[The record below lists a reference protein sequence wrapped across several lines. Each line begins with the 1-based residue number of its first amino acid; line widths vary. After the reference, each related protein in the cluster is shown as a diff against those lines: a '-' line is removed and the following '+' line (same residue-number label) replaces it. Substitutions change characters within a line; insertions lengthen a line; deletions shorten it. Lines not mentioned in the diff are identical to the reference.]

1 MNNWNLSIFKD
12 FTVPWFGRHQGWWAD
27 ENAILEFRSEFFNV
41 WNHTQFNGVGTV
53 FVVQSGSNTA
63 APNNGFGQVNS
74 ARDPREVQFALK
86 LTF

>member
-12 FTVPWFGRHQGWWAD
+12 FTVPWFGRHQGWWAG